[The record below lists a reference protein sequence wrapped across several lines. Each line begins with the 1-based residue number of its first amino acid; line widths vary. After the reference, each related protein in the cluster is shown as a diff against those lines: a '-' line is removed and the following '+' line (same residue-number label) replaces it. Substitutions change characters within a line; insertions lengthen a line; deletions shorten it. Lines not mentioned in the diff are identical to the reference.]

1 MDDDLRGTGRKSE
14 GIRILGAEEAAQAG
28 GTVAPRRGGV
38 APRPVTVSSWDDEE
52 DEVWDDS
59 WMSDS
64 DDIDGQVTALG
75 ADDTDEAD
83 EADEVWLEG
92 PVPGG
97 LAEPEDRVIAAVES
111 RRQTPERATIVAAH
125 NEALTNDVDFDDDD
139 FDDVDDDSYE
149 EEGRSTMLDDYD
161 DEDSDDFAETD
172 DPARRR
178 RSASSRA
185 VRSADSLGD
194 EVEGPARTRARG
206 GAPAARLVTINDDD
220 SPDDG
225 RSSWATFAGQGP
237 RWRNDAEDW
246 GDVDDADPRD
256 LADDDTRVG
265 TLDPNRGVQSD
276 RYEFDDESAQ
286 VEPPVVKISDE
297 AVGGPVRGRASGAD
311 GSDRGGSGSRSG
323 GGSVRPPQGGP
334 RRSSSGGGRPDSR
347 RLEASPARSSS
358 VGARV
363 VTGLAL
369 VAVVTLVLN
378 FIGRPG
384 GVALAMIALPMAALE
399 FYTALRQRGFAPA
412 ILPGVLTVFFL
423 PFVAYKRGASGVMI
437 VLLLSVI
444 TILLWYLLG
453 VVRDRPAVNMAVS
466 VLGVLYVGL
475 LGSTIG
481 IMMRHPDGIGILVA
495 ALVGTVAYDVIG
507 YFVGSNLGRSP
518 LVPDISPN
526 KTVEG
531 LVGGMVGAIL
541 SCVFLLGLLKWAPWD
556 TQSAILVG
564 VAIAFAAPVGDL
576 CESMIKRD
584 LGIKDMGSI
593 LPGHGGVLDRIDALI
608 FVVPVVFLVA
618 LRVLDLQSYL

>member
-1 MDDDLRGTGRKSE
+1 MDDDLREAGRKSE
-14 GIRILGAEEAAQAG
+14 GIRILGAEEAAQSGAP
-28 GTVAPRRGGV
+28 VAPRRGV
-38 APRPVTVSSWDDEE
+38 AAPRPVTTSSWDDEE
-52 DEVWDDS
+52 EEVWDDS
-59 WMSDS
+59 WMSDAEDLDGEVAELGLE
-64 DDIDGQVTALG
+64 DDEED
-75 ADDTDEAD
+75 
-83 EADEVWLEG
+83 DEVWLEG

-97 LAEPEDRVIAAVES
+97 FADPVGDVAVPTQPRRLNRDRPA
-111 RRQTPERATIVAAH
+111 IVPAH
-125 NEALTNDVDFDDDD
+125 NDVSFDKNDVDDEDDDAL
-139 FDDVDDDSYE
+139 YE
-149 EEGRSTMLDDYD
+149 EEDGPTMLDDYD
-161 DEDSDDFAETD
+161 DEESDEFPDHD
-172 DPARRR
+172 GSD
-178 RSASSRA
+178 RSDGGWAASGSRQG
-185 VRSADSLGD
+185 RSSPVADAD
-194 EVEGPARTRARG
+194 VDGPPRTRARG
-206 GAPAARLVTINDDD
+206 GAPAARVVAINDDD

-265 TLDPNRGVQSD
+265 TLDPNRRTQSD
-276 RYEFDDESAQ
+276 RYEFDDEPQAS
-286 VEPPVVKISDE
+286 EPRIVKIADD
-297 AVGGPVRGRASGAD
+297 AGGVATKTK
-311 GSDRGGSGSRSG
+311 GGSSGSSG
-323 GGSVRPPQGGP
+323 RPGSTPQGGSARSSQGGT
-334 RRSSSGGGRPDSR
+334 RRSSSAGGGRPDAR
-347 RLEASPARSSS
+347 RVEAQPARPAS

-363 VTGLAL
+363 ITGLAL
-369 VAVVTLVLN
+369 VVVVTLVLK

-384 GVALAMIALPMAALE
+384 GVALAMVALPMAALE

-412 ILPGVLTVFFL
+412 ILPGVLTVFFM
-423 PFVAYKRGASGVMI
+423 PFVAYKRGASGIMV
-437 VLLLSVI
+437 VLVLAVI

-466 VLGVLYVGL
+466 ILGVLYVGL

-531 LVGGMVGAIL
+531 LVGGMLGAIL

-556 TQSAILVG
+556 TKSSILVG
-564 VAIAFAAPVGDL
+564 VAIALAAPVGDL

-584 LGIKDMGSI
+584 LGIKDMGSV